1 MACSLYHFITF
12 FFRKVQSWFV
22 RTSAENFGGSVL
34 KDLKWLGPL
43 VHYLLFSNTTT
54 AVPDSTNRQYLS
66 KSLWDGSCQ
75 ELCPRLNSALHG
87 FSYLVL
93 SWSLTSKD
101 PIRLVDFFF
110 CQSERR
116 QKLFLG
122 HLILK
127 IEIHLKSVYSNH
139 LYNCVQISNLISTA
153 NFFQDWNNIK
163 VCVWICV
170 KNSKLSKTE
179 KFSLNDFV

>member
-1 MACSLYHFITF
+1 MAALRRCRRRL
-12 FFRKVQSWFV
+12 
-22 RTSAENFGGSVL
+22 
-34 KDLKWLGPL
+34 
-43 VHYLLFSNTTT
+43 LLFKIKVRPRPCRPYRVRRPCIGTLFASNATT

-101 PIRLVDFFF
+101 PIRLVDFFSVKVKDVKNCF
-110 CQSERR
+110 RDIWS
-116 QKLFLG
+116 
-122 HLILK
+122 LK

-139 LYNCVQISNLISTA
+139 LYNCVQISNLISTD
-153 NFFQDWNNIK
+153 FFFKTETILK

-170 KNSKLSKTE
+170 
-179 KFSLNDFV
+179 

>member
-1 MACSLYHFITF
+1 MWHVLCTILSHSFSGRSSPGPLEP
-12 FFRKVQSWFV
+12 V
-22 RTSAENFGGSVL
+22 RTILVVRFWRTQMARSV
-34 KDLKWLGPL
+34 GT
-43 VHYLLFSNTTT
+43 LFASNATT

-116 QKLFLG
+116 QKLFSG

-127 IEIHLKSVYSNH
+127 IEIHQKSVYSNH

-153 NFFQDWNNIK
+153 NFFSRLKQY
-163 VCVWICV
+163 
-170 KNSKLSKTE
+170 
-179 KFSLNDFV
+179 